1 MPLSGG
7 AEYLELIGG
16 LVVRDQIVAG
26 MGVALPTSYIHQS
39 SARTRTLLSLLGLS
53 DEEKREQ
60 EAWGEFA
67 VAQFTQDPK

>member
-1 MPLSGG
+1 M
-7 AEYLELIGG
+7 I
-16 LVVRDQIVAG
+16 
-26 MGVALPTSYIHQS
+26 
-39 SARTRTLLSLLGLS
+39 TRTMVSPPTGPKEKSFACQRRSSVERAISAYYDSLS

>member
-1 MPLSGG
+1 MITSTMIREAG
-7 AEYLELIGG
+7 AFQ
-16 LVVRDQIVAG
+16 RRN
-26 MGVALPTSYIHQS
+26 
-39 SARTRTLLSLLGLS
+39 SAEQAISAYYNSLS